1 MPDTDGSSLSGIA
14 LLADIR
20 AKGHAEGMKCLG
32 LAAYGAASAAAT
44 MYAAP
49 SAIDT
54 ITFHARPAV
63 NIVCLWSL
71 WLAATLGSLVL
82 SAVAWMIAEKTTL
95 RWLPHLLFGPVATIV
110 YLQGMSLFLRVSGL
124 AVHDGPAGDASAL
137 GGLYLL
143 VTLLV
148 HLLAFATAAI
158 ASVKGET
165 YVR

>member
-1 MPDTDGSSLSGIA
+1 
-14 LLADIR
+14 
-20 AKGHAEGMKCLG
+20 
-32 LAAYGAASAAAT
+32 
-44 MYAAP
+44 
-49 SAIDT
+49 
-54 ITFHARPAV
+54 
-63 NIVCLWSL
+63 
-71 WLAATLGSLVL
+71 
-82 SAVAWMIAEKTTL
+82 MIAEKTTL
-95 RWLPHLLFGPVATIV
+95 RWLPHLLFVPVATIV

-148 HLLAFATAAI
+148 HLLGFATAAI

>member
-1 MPDTDGSSLSGIA
+1 
-14 LLADIR
+14 
-20 AKGHAEGMKCLG
+20 MKCLG
-32 LAAYGAASAAAT
+32 LAAYGAALAAAT

-71 WLAATLGSLVL
+71 WLAATLGALVL
-82 SAVAWMIAEKTTL
+82 SAIAWMIAEKTIM
-95 RWLPHLLFGPVATIV
+95 RRIPHLIFVPVAITV
-110 YLQGMSLFLRVSGL
+110 YLKSMSLFLRVSGL

-137 GGLYLL
+137 GSLYLL

-158 ASVKGET
+158 ASVKGQT
-165 YVR
+165 YMR